1 MSGRNGSPGEFKEF
15 VPKHRLSLLAEDYAY
30 GLPNCFNFLNILI
43 NILDVGIALT
53 VNGVHRATIFEHA
66 NDMIDDVC
74 WRDPFGIDVWAGD
87 LDRTCE
93 FVGYCV
99 HGHEVRQNSIVSL
112 WSKAGRAR

>member
-1 MSGRNGSPGEFKEF
+1 MSGRNGSPGEPKAN

-30 GLPNCFNFLNILI
+30 GRPNCFNFPNILI
-43 NILDVGIALT
+43 SMLDVGIALT
-53 VNGVHRATIFEHA
+53 VNGVRWATIFEHA

-99 HGHEVRQNSIVSL
+99 NGHEVRQNSIVSL
-112 WSKAGRAR
+112 WSKAARAR